1 MGEQMVL
8 KNGSVVFEKGL
19 PGFDGLKNF
28 ELAALEQ
35 VGFFNLSSSEQENI
49 SLLLIDPY
57 IYFPNYEIEIDDN
70 TTKRLGI
77 KDAID
82 VLVLSV
88 VTLNDDV
95 EKITVNL
102 RAPIIINLTTGK
114 CEQVILD
121 REDYLVRQSL
131 VVKRG

>member
-28 ELAALEQ
+28 ELVALEQ

-70 TTKRLGI
+70 TTSRLGI
-77 KDAID
+77 KDPSD

-102 RAPIIINLTTGK
+102 RAPIIVNLTTGK

>member
-1 MGEQMVL
+1 MGEQMIL

-19 PGFDGLKNF
+19 PGFDGLKEF
-28 ELAALEQ
+28 DIEALEQ
-35 VGFFNLSSSEQENI
+35 IGFFNLTSSEEQDI

-57 IYFPNYEIEIDDN
+57 IYFPNYEVEIDDSLIQ
-70 TTKRLGI
+70 RLGI
-77 KDAID
+77 NSEND
-82 VLVLSV
+82 VLILNV

-95 EKITVNL
+95 EKITINL
-102 RAPIIINLTTGK
+102 RAPIIFNLTNGK

-121 REDYLVRQSL
+121 REDYLVRQQL

>member
-77 KDAID
+77 KDATD

-121 REDYLVRQSL
+121 REVYLVRQSL

>member
-28 ELAALEQ
+28 ELVALEQ

-70 TTKRLGI
+70 TTSRLGI
-77 KDAID
+77 KDASD

-102 RAPIIINLTTGK
+102 RAPIIVNLTTGK

>member
-28 ELAALEQ
+28 ELVALEQ

-70 TTKRLGI
+70 TTSRLGI
-77 KDAID
+77 KDASD

-95 EKITVNL
+95 EKITLNL
-102 RAPIIINLTTGK
+102 RAPIIVNLTTGK

>member
-8 KNGSVVFEKGL
+8 KNGSVVFEIGL
-19 PGFDGLKNF
+19 PGFDGLKNC

-77 KDAID
+77 KDATD